1 MRQPFE
7 MSKGGLVEFKPA
19 RRVFAGRG
27 RSLMTF
33 GEWKIAF
40 AAMAFGGL
48 IGAGWFYNLPHGA
61 GLLALAQ
68 PPAEAPTPQ
77 VAPAPVETAGIVE
90 AAAQPD
96 SVLPQVVLAAA
107 ATDDDGRV
115 DRAGE
120 AGYLIAEAAR
130 VVDGDTLYLEGV
142 ATRIRL
148 WGVDAPEREEPG
160 FDEATQM
167 LAGLVTGETL
177 SCEHVDTDRYLRI
190 VARCYF
196 ADGRD
201 LSEAMIE
208 SGAATEYL
216 RFTQGYY
223 SGE

>member
-1 MRQPFE
+1 MT
-7 MSKGGLVEFKPA
+7 KGAKLVEFKPA

-48 IGAGWFYNLPHGA
+48 IGAGWLYRLPHGTA
-61 GLLALAQ
+61 LLALAQ
-68 PPAEAPTPQ
+68 PPIEAPPQ
-77 VAPAPVETAGIVE
+77 VAPAPVEAAGIVE
-90 AAAQPD
+90 AAAGAD
-96 SVLPQVVLAAA
+96 SVLPQIVLAAG
-107 ATDDDGRV
+107 DDRV

-130 VVDGDTLYLEGV
+130 VVDGDTLYLQGV

-167 LAGLVTGETL
+167 LVGLVMGQTL

-201 LSEAMIE
+201 LSEAMID

-216 RFTQGYY
+216 RFTHGYY
-223 SGE
+223 GGE